1 MAIRTGIRLKDLT
14 EQEVIELQQ
23 LLIKLGY
30 NPGPVDGSL
39 GPLTEQA
46 YARFLK
52 ANGNG
57 DPTLVDAGVSLL
69 AQGEPEAWAKIVPGT
84 EMTAPSTPKPY
95 QATPGVSGVP
105 RATTPTP
112 APTSAAQAP
121 TTPYA
126 PPPQGAVDEQVRK
139 LYPNL
144 AYYLDNPEIGQI
156 LRDAA
161 QNGWDAARLQGALFQ
176 TTWWQTTSANARQW
190 DLLNSQDP
198 AEATRRVDA
207 KMVEIM
213 NLAMRYGVSID
224 EQGGRWLSGKILR
237 EGWTDDQLLR
247 FLGQTARGVGI
258 VPGKISNEAAK
269 IQDLAK
275 KYMVKL
281 NEKDATEW
289 ATRVFEGT
297 ASMDTVESY
306 FRLEAK
312 NRFHWLGD
320 QIDSGITPDQ
330 MFGTLR
336 NVISQTLEIDPAQID
351 FNDARWAAITNPVLE
366 NSGTGKFRTM
376 NYNEAMQ
383 WARSQPEW
391 TRTKAAQDE
400 SSQLGLSLLR
410 ALGAVK

>member
-1 MAIRTGIRLKDLT
+1 MSIRTGVTLKELN
-14 EQEVIELQQ
+14 EQEVIALQQ

-30 NPGPVDGSL
+30 NPGPVDGSV
-39 GPLTEQA
+39 GPLTEGA
-46 YARFLK
+46 YARFIK

-57 DPTLVDAGVSLL
+57 DPTRIDAGVSLL
-69 AQGEPEAWAKIVPGT
+69 VQGEPEAWSRIVMGA
-84 EMTAPSTPKPY
+84 EMTAPSQPRPY
-95 QATPGVSGVP
+95 TATPGVSGVP
-105 RATTPTP
+105 RATTPAPVAPTP
-112 APTSAAQAP
+112 AAAP
-121 TTPYA
+121 TPGYT
-126 PPPQGAVDEQVRK
+126 PPPQGAIDDEVRK

-161 QNGWDAARLQGALFQ
+161 QNGWDAARLQGALFA
-176 TTWWQTTSANARQW
+176 TNWWQTTSANARQW

-198 AEATRRVDA
+198 AEALRRLDA

-213 NLAMRYGVSID
+213 NIAMRYGVSID
-224 EQGGRWLSGKILR
+224 EQGGRWIAGKILR

-297 ASMDTVESY
+297 ASLDTVESF
-306 FRLEAK
+306 FRLESK

-336 NVISQTLEIDPAQID
+336 NVVSQTLEIDPTMID
-351 FNDARWAAITNPVLE
+351 FNDARWSVLTNPVLE
-366 NSGTGKFRTM
+366 SSGTGKFRTM

-410 ALGAVK
+410 ALGAMK